1 VQGARPTLANLAV
14 IGTWVVG
21 PFIAWRGTALASAGI
36 EPDSTTYGRGGS
48 IVRPLKGAVLANGV
62 FAVCGLVVTVL
73 VMILANE
80 LMRGGS
86 EENFLARAVGTFA
99 VIGGVGWT
107 VRNGLV
113 SGRCAELARRS
124 NAGRLRR
131 LFEVMVWV
139 SWAMMVIVLGYGLF
153 ALVMDVYQREIFEV
167 LYGARGERSL
177 VVTLVVGAFGI
188 AYAVT
193 AFLAVVW
200 LLAWPLALSA
210 LARRLKMVMLVLESG
225 SAVLGVRADARAV
238 NNPST

>member
-1 VQGARPTLANLAV
+1 
-14 IGTWVVG
+14 
-21 PFIAWRGTALASAGI
+21 
-36 EPDSTTYGRGGS
+36 
-48 IVRPLKGAVLANGV
+48 
-62 FAVCGLVVTVL
+62 
-73 VMILANE
+73 
-80 LMRGGS
+80 
-86 EENFLARAVGTFA
+86 
-99 VIGGVGWT
+99 
-107 VRNGLV
+107 
-113 SGRCAELARRS
+113 
-124 NAGRLRR
+124 
-131 LFEVMVWV
+131 
-139 SWAMMVIVLGYGLF
+139 VIVLGYGLF

-238 NNPST
+238 NNAPT